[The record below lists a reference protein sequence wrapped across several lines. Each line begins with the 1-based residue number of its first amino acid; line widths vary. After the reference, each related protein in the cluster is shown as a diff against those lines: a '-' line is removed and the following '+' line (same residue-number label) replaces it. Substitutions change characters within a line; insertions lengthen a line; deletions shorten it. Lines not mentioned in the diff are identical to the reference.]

1 MRRLHIATEEETA
14 AIDQA
19 IEADR
24 LAKSTN
30 PTDVSEVAN
39 FKEEL
44 KRLKD
49 QGTPESSEP
58 ESTTAGDSEDSAANS
73 EDTSGETEGGE
84 NNTSEEETGEETSD
98 APDGDKDD
106 ESAAKDKKDDED
118 ANTDAEAST
127 ASADSN
133 SKDTEEPTDAG
144 DKLAEEAI
152 STGAALTRIY
162 VVLHRANL
170 RGGVQS
176 AGSAMAIESI
186 TSIVG
191 ARVGIRPSEPKPAG
205 SYAAFESIST
215 RETATAA
222 TMESISD
229 MLSSIWEAI
238 KKFFIRIF
246 NWVREFFTG
255 KKQTAQATLRKIQE
269 TEKLAKEVQE
279 KAEKADADALAKRR
293 REDKL
298 RNITRRTY
306 RAKAAQLTTGDTD
319 MTFEQAYQASRKLAD
334 VAALYTDYS
343 AKAIKRIVAAAKAM
357 TGVEVKL
364 DNAYGE
370 FVITDAEAGK
380 LNASKAR
387 HDGAISVSKYNREI
401 ISELLP
407 GNCTL
412 NAVVL
417 NSSKIASFEKETAD
431 VQASTVKQHYF
442 RYERRNG
449 AVVPK
454 AGVYF
459 NASAAEF
466 AELMSYAREDLVRI
480 EDELSGK
487 GMERFDEVNRVL
499 TKTINSQAADVR
511 RVISGGKIIDN
522 VTTAHRQYLALV
534 LSNYL
539 SYFNATVVRGHAS
552 VAKGLSSHI
561 DAMVDYA
568 TAGLRL
574 LESTVVN
581 PGQD

>member
-1 MRRLHIATEEETA
+1 MRRLHIATEEEMA

-30 PTDVSEVAN
+30 PSDVSEVAN

-44 KRLKD
+44 QRLKD
-49 QGTPESSEP
+49 QGTPESDEP
-58 ESTTAGDSEDSAANS
+58 ATTTAGDASGSDTPDD
-73 EDTSGETEGGE
+73 DTSGGSGDDSTEPETDPTEDSSSKE
-84 NNTSEEETGEETSD
+84 DETPESE
-98 APDGDKDD
+98 DKDN
-106 ESAAKDKKDDED
+106 KDDKD
-118 ANTDAEAST
+118 AGTNAETDAAGT
-127 ASADSN
+127 DDDS
-133 SKDTEEPTDAG
+133 SDTEEPSDAG

-162 VVLHRANL
+162 GVLHRANL

-176 AGSAMAIESI
+176 ASSAMAIENIIAI
-186 TSIVG
+186 TASK
-191 ARVGIRPSEPKPAG
+191 VGIEPPKPKQLG

-222 TMESISD
+222 AMEGISD

-255 KKQTAQATLRKIQE
+255 KKQQAKAARNEIEKA
-269 TEKLAKEVQE
+269 EKLAKEIQD
-279 KAEKADADALAKRR
+279 KAEKADSDALAKRR

-298 RNITRRTY
+298 RNITRKVY
-306 RAKAAQLTTGDTD
+306 HAKAAQLTTGDTD

-364 DNAYGE
+364 DNTYGE

-466 AELMSYAREDLVRI
+466 AELMAYAREDLVRI

-499 TKTINSQAADVR
+499 TKTINSQAADVK
-511 RVISGGKIIDN
+511 RVISGGKTIDN
-522 VTTAHRQYLALV
+522 VTTAHRQFLALV

-552 VAKGLSSHI
+552 VAKGLSTHI
-561 DAMVDYA
+561 NALVDYT

>member
-1 MRRLHIATEEETA
+1 MRRLHIATEEEMA

-30 PTDVSEVAN
+30 PSDVSEVAN

-44 KRLKD
+44 QRLKD
-49 QGTPESSEP
+49 QGTPESDEP
-58 ESTTAGDSEDSAANS
+58 ATTTAGDASGSDTPESEDKDNK
-73 EDTSGETEGGE
+73 D
-84 NNTSEEETGEETSD
+84 
-98 APDGDKDD
+98 DKDAGTNA
-106 ESAAKDKKDDED
+106 E
-118 ANTDAEAST
+118 TDAAGT
-127 ASADSN
+127 DDDS
-133 SKDTEEPTDAG
+133 SDTEEPSDAG

-162 VVLHRANL
+162 GVLHRANL

-176 AGSAMAIESI
+176 ASSAMAIENIIAI
-186 TSIVG
+186 TTSK
-191 ARVGIRPSEPKPAG
+191 VGIESPKPKQLG

-222 TMESISD
+222 AMEGISD

-255 KKQTAQATLRKIQE
+255 KKQQAKAARNEIEKA
-269 TEKLAKEVQE
+269 EKLAKEIQD
-279 KAEKADADALAKRR
+279 KAEKADSDALAKRR

-298 RNITRRTY
+298 RNITRKVY
-306 RAKAAQLTTGDTD
+306 HAKTAQLTTGDTD

-364 DNAYGE
+364 DNTYGE

-417 NSSKIASFEKETAD
+417 NSSKIASFEKEPSD

-466 AELMSYAREDLVRI
+466 AELMAYAREDLVRI

-499 TKTINSQAADVR
+499 TKTINSQAADVK
-511 RVISGGKIIDN
+511 RVISGGKTIDN
-522 VTTAHRQYLALV
+522 VTTAHRQFLALV

-539 SYFNATVVRGHAS
+539 SFFNATVVRGHAS
-552 VAKGLSSHI
+552 VAKGLSAHI
-561 DAMVDYA
+561 NALVDYT

>member
-1 MRRLHIATEEETA
+1 MRRLHIATEEEMA

-30 PTDVSEVAN
+30 PSDVSEVAN

-44 KRLKD
+44 QRLKD
-49 QGTPESSEP
+49 QGTPESEEP
-58 ESTTAGDSEDSAANS
+58 AATTAGDASGSDTPDDDS
-73 EDTSGETEGGE
+73 
-84 NNTSEEETGEETSD
+84 SD
-98 APDGDKDD
+98 I
-106 ESAAKDKKDDED
+106 
-118 ANTDAEAST
+118 
-127 ASADSN
+127 
-133 SKDTEEPTDAG
+133 EEPSDAG

-162 VVLHRANL
+162 GVLHRANL

-298 RNITRRTY
+298 RNITRKVY
-306 RAKAAQLTTGDTD
+306 HAKAAQLTTGDTD

-343 AKAIKRIVAAAKAM
+343 SNAIKRIVKAAKAM

-364 DNAYGE
+364 DNTYGE

-387 HDGAISVSKYNREI
+387 HDGVIAVSKYNREI

-449 AVVPK
+449 AMVPK

-466 AELMSYAREDLVRI
+466 AELMAYAREDLVRI

-499 TKTINSQAADVR
+499 TKTINSQAADVK
-511 RVISGGKIIDN
+511 RVISGGKTIDN
-522 VTTAHRQYLALV
+522 VTTAHRQFLAMV

-552 VAKGLSSHI
+552 VANGLSAHI
-561 DAMVDYA
+561 NALVDYA

>member
-1 MRRLHIATEEETA
+1 MRRLHIATEEEMA

-30 PTDVSEVAN
+30 PSDVSEVAN

-44 KRLKD
+44 QRLKD
-49 QGTPESSEP
+49 QGTPESDEP
-58 ESTTAGDSEDSAANS
+58 ATTTAGDASGSDTPDD
-73 EDTSGETEGGE
+73 DTSGGSGDDSTEPEPDPTEDSSSKEDETPE
-84 NNTSEEETGEETSD
+84 SE
-98 APDGDKDD
+98 DKDN
-106 ESAAKDKKDDED
+106 KDDKD
-118 ANTDAEAST
+118 AGTNAETDAAGT
-127 ASADSN
+127 DDDS
-133 SKDTEEPTDAG
+133 SDTEEPSDAG

-162 VVLHRANL
+162 GVLHRANL

-255 KKQTAQATLRKIQE
+255 KKQTTQATLRKIQE

-298 RNITRRTY
+298 RNITRKVY
-306 RAKAAQLTTGDTD
+306 HAKAAQLTTGDTD

-343 AKAIKRIVAAAKAM
+343 SNAIKRIVKAAKAM

-387 HDGAISVSKYNREI
+387 HDGVIAVSKYNREI
-401 ISELLP
+401 ISDLLP

-417 NSSKIASFEKETAD
+417 NSSKIASFEKEPSD
-431 VQASTVKQHYF
+431 VQAATVKQHYF

-449 AVVPK
+449 AMVPK

-466 AELMSYAREDLVRI
+466 AELMAYAREDLVRI

-499 TKTINSQAADVR
+499 TKTINSQAADVK
-511 RVISGGKIIDN
+511 RVISGGKTIDN
-522 VTTAHRQYLALV
+522 VTTAHRQFLALV

-552 VAKGLSSHI
+552 VATGLSAHI
-561 DAMVDYA
+561 NALVDYT

>member
-84 NNTSEEETGEETSD
+84 NNTSEEETGKETSD
-98 APDGDKDD
+98 APEGDKDD
-106 ESAAKDKKDDED
+106 ESAAKDK
-118 ANTDAEAST
+118 
-127 ASADSN
+127 
-133 SKDTEEPTDAG
+133 EEPTDAG

-162 VVLHRANL
+162 GVLHHANL

-186 TSIVG
+186 VSIVG

-364 DNAYGE
+364 DNTYGE

-449 AVVPK
+449 TMVPK

-522 VTTAHRQYLALV
+522 VTTAHRQFLALV

-552 VAKGLSSHI
+552 VAKGLSAHI
-561 DAMVDYA
+561 DAMVDYT

>member
-24 LAKSTN
+24 FAKSTN

-84 NNTSEEETGEETSD
+84 NNTSEEETGKETSD
-98 APDGDKDD
+98 APEGDKDD
-106 ESAAKDKKDDED
+106 ESAAKDK
-118 ANTDAEAST
+118 
-127 ASADSN
+127 
-133 SKDTEEPTDAG
+133 EEPTDAG

-162 VVLHRANL
+162 GVLHRANL

-176 AGSAMAIESI
+176 ASSAMAIESI

-364 DNAYGE
+364 DNTYGE

-449 AVVPK
+449 AMVPK

-487 GMERFDEVNRVL
+487 GTERFDEVNRVL
-499 TKTINSQAADVR
+499 TKTIDSQAADVR

-522 VTTAHRQYLALV
+522 VTTAHRQFLALV

-552 VAKGLSSHI
+552 VAKGLSAHI
-561 DAMVDYA
+561 DAMVDYT